1 MSREMRSTTED
12 SIVLRALGIVRRRWP
27 IAAVAAG
34 TVLAAAVAFALY
46 LPDLYKAH
54 ALVLVERPLGDV
66 VRPGS
71 ASDINDRLHVI
82 QQTILSRDRL
92 TQLVKRFNL
101 YPELQKTASFE
112 DVLTQAREDINWEP
126 NGPEQVSGRTKTVTF
141 TLSYTGDDKK
151 TVADVT
157 NAVAEFYV
165 AYNEQMRASEAQ
177 SMTQYLKAQLDA
189 ARADWQ
195 VAQQKMDGFVA
206 ANERLLPQ
214 AAAVN
219 AATYT
224 RLSDALSRNQADQA
238 RIEDRIAVLQ
248 QAQDAAERAALAAA
262 PRTVATTAATV
273 PGFEPSKELTEL
285 IGRLNKEKEA
295 LADLERQGFQDVY
308 PSVRTAKERIATLET
323 EVDAQH
329 QQELT
334 AHNAKVDADKK
345 KAAAATATPTET
357 AAPRPAAPNRTTIEG
372 LQAQLKALREQEPKL
387 KAELDSMLARF
398 DSSPGVQQ
406 DFLTLQSD
414 QRSAKER
421 YDVAKRRFDEAKIA
435 EGVET
440 TGQAERFRMLE
451 AAIPPEGPSAPNR
464 LRLLLMGLLLALAA
478 GGAAVVAAEQLDTS
492 FHTVDDLREF
502 TAIPVLATI
511 PQIGRNPR
519 RGYLRLALGTASAV
533 AAIMLI
539 GSLSAYYASGNET
552 LVRLLQRAG

>member
-1 MSREMRSTTED
+1 MSREMRPSTED

-71 ASDINDRLHVI
+71 GSDINDRLHVI

-101 YPELQKTASFE
+101 YPDLQKTASFE
-112 DVLTQAREDINWEP
+112 DVLAQAREDIAWEP

-157 NAVAEFYV
+157 NAVADFYV
-165 AYNEQMRASEAQ
+165 DYNEQIRASEAQ
-177 SMTQYLKAQLDA
+177 SMTQYYKAQLDA
-189 ARADWQ
+189 AKAALA
-195 VAQQKMDGFVA
+195 VSEQKMNAFVT
-206 ANERLLPQ
+206 ANERLLPT

-224 RLSDALSRNQADQA
+224 RLSDALSRNQAEQA
-238 RIEDRIAVLQ
+238 RIEDRIASLEI
-248 QAQDAAERAALAAA
+248 AQDTAARAAAAAA
-262 PRTVATTAATV
+262 PRTAAAAATI
-273 PGFEPSKELTEL
+273 PGFEPSKELTDL
-285 IGRLNKEKEA
+285 LGRLAKEKQT
-295 LADLERQGFQDVY
+295 LADHERAGMQANFPDVIQ
-308 PSVRTAKERIATLET
+308 TNARIAALET
-323 EVDAQH
+323 DVAAL
-329 QQELT
+329 QEREM
-334 AHNAKVDADKK
+334 AAYSAKVDAEKRR
-345 KAAAATATPTET
+345 AAAATATPGE
-357 AAPRPAAPNRTTIEG
+357 PSRPAVAAARGTIEG
-372 LQAQLKALREQEPKL
+372 LRAQLKTLQDQEPKL
-387 KAELDSMLARF
+387 QADIDAMLSRF

-406 DFLTLQSD
+406 DFLTLQTD
-414 QRSAKER
+414 YRSAKER
-421 YDVAKRRFDEAKIA
+421 HDVAQRRFDEAKISEGA
-435 EGVET
+435 EA

-478 GGAAVVAAEQLDTS
+478 GGAAVVAAEQMDTS

-511 PQIGRNPR
+511 PQIGGNPR
-519 RGYLRLALGTASAV
+519 RGYLRMALGTASAV
-533 AAIMLI
+533 AAIVLI

>member
-1 MSREMRSTTED
+1 MSREMRSPTED

-27 IAAVAAG
+27 IAAVAVA

-46 LPDLYKAH
+46 LPDLYQAH
-54 ALVLVERPLGDV
+54 AIVLVERPLGDV

-101 YPELQKTASFE
+101 YPELQQKASFE
-112 DVLTQAREDINWEP
+112 EVLTQAREDIEWEP

-165 AYNEQMRASEAQ
+165 AYNEQMRALEAQ
-177 SMTQYLKAQLDA
+177 SMTQFYKAQLDA
-189 ARADWQ
+189 AREQLA
-195 VAQQKMDGFVA
+195 VHEQKMNAFVA
-206 ANERLLPQ
+206 TNERLLPQ

-224 RLSDALSRNQADQA
+224 RLSDALSRNQADQN
-238 RIEDRIAVLQ
+238 RIEDRILVLE
-248 QAQDAAERAALAAA
+248 QAQDAARAASAAL
-262 PRTVATTAATV
+262 PRSVAAATV
-273 PGFEPSKELTEL
+273 PGMEPSKEYTALL
-285 IGRLNKEKEA
+285 GQLNKEREA
-295 LADLERQGFQDVY
+295 LAELERTGKQPTY
-308 PSVRTAKERIATLET
+308 PEVIQTQARIDAL
-323 EVDAQH
+323 EVDVKAQH
-329 QQELT
+329 ERDLA
-334 AHNAKVDADKK
+334 AHNAKLEAEKK
-345 KAAAATATPTET
+345 RAAATATTPTET
-357 AAPRPAAPNRTTIEG
+357 PRPAAASRSTIEG
-372 LQAQLKALREQEPKL
+372 LQAQLKSLQAEEPQL
-387 KAELDSMLARF
+387 KAQLDAMLQRF

-406 DFLTLQSD
+406 DFLTLQTD
-414 QRSAKER
+414 YRSAKER
-421 YDVAKRRFDEAKIA
+421 YDVAQRRFDEAKIS
-435 EGVET
+435 EGVEA

-451 AAIPPEGPSAPNR
+451 AAIPPEGPSGPNR
-464 LRLLLMGLLLALAA
+464 LRLLLMGLLLALAL

-502 TAIPVLATI
+502 TAVPVLATI
-511 PQIGRNPR
+511 PQIGSNPR
-519 RGYLRLALGTASAV
+519 RGYLRMALGTASAV
-533 AAIMLI
+533 AAIVLI

-552 LVRLLQRAG
+552 LVRMLQRAG

>member
-1 MSREMRSTTED
+1 MSREMRSPTED

-27 IAAVAAG
+27 IAAVAVA
-34 TVLAAAVAFALY
+34 TVLAAAIAFALY
-46 LPDLYKAH
+46 LPDLYQAH
-54 ALVLVERPLGDV
+54 AIVLVERPLGDV

-101 YPELQKTASFE
+101 YPDLQQKASFE
-112 DVLTQAREDINWEP
+112 EVLTQAREDIDWEP

-177 SMTQYLKAQLDA
+177 SATQFYKAQLDA
-189 ARADWQ
+189 AREQLA
-195 VAQQKMDGFVA
+195 VHEQKMNAFVS

-224 RLSDALSRNQADQA
+224 RLSDALSRNQADQN
-238 RIEDRIAVLQ
+238 RIEDRILVLE
-248 QAQDAAERAALAAA
+248 QAQDAALAARAAAA
-262 PRTVATTAATV
+262 PRSVATATV
-273 PGFEPSKELTEL
+273 PGMEPSKEFTEL
-285 IGRLNKEKEA
+285 LGRLNKEKEA
-295 LADLERQGFQDVY
+295 LAEHERGGKQPNFPDVIQTTARITALEADLE
-308 PSVRTAKERIATLET
+308 
-323 EVDAQH
+323 AQH
-329 QQELT
+329 QRDLA
-334 AHNAKVDADKK
+334 AHNAKLEAEKK
-345 KAAAATATPTET
+345 RATATATTPTET
-357 AAPRPAAPNRTTIEG
+357 PRPAAASRSTIEG
-372 LQAQLKALREQEPKL
+372 LQAQLKSLRAEEPQL
-387 KAELDSMLARF
+387 KAQLDAMLQRF

-406 DFLTLQSD
+406 DFLTLQTD
-414 QRSAKER
+414 YRSAKER
-421 YDVAKRRFDEAKIA
+421 FDVAQRRFDEAKIS
-435 EGVET
+435 EGVEA

-464 LRLLLMGLLLALAA
+464 LRLLLMGVLLALAL

-492 FHTVDDLREF
+492 FHTIDDLREF
-502 TAIPVLATI
+502 TAVPVLATI
-511 PQIGRNPR
+511 PQIGSNPR

-533 AAIMLI
+533 AAIVLI
-539 GSLSAYYASGNET
+539 GSLSAYYANGNET
-552 LVRLLQRAG
+552 LVRMLQRAG